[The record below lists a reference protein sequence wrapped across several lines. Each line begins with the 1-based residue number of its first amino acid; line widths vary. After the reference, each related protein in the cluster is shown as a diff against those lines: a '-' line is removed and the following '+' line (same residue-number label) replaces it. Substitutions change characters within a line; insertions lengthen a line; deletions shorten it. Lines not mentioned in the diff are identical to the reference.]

1 MKTYTLKKERNDHQ
15 VQGVHSPSS
24 HKLPPLSPSWKKN
37 PEETQAVYV
46 PEVFP
51 AKEKKQSITQKTKSS
66 WTSWQKRER
75 NMGKQIDEL
84 VEGSREGTVGKSCN
98 IDNVT

>member
-1 MKTYTLKKERNDHQ
+1 MTIRFTEFILLHLTNYPHFHLPGRKK
-15 VQGVHSPSS
+15 
-24 HKLPPLSPSWKKN
+24 

-51 AKEKKQSITQKTKSS
+51 AKEKKQSLTQKTKSI

-75 NMGKQIDEL
+75 NMGKQTDEL